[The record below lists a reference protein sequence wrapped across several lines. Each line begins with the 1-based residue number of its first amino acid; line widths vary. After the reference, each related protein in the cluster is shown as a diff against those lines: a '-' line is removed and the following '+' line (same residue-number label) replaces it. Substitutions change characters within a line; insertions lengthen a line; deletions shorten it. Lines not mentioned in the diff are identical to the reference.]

1 MKTTRVWAAALC
13 VVFLGL
19 GVTGI
24 ADAEDPARPAD
35 GEKPAATK
43 VAKQDGAETIVIEDC
58 EDVGKTALDRWKR
71 VGWARVESVEYV
83 FDQDRQSRVIE
94 FKAKPTPYVAKPLNK
109 ESFARFID
117 QKYPIKV
124 DELTAK
130 LQKAGI
136 IEQDGENFRF
146 PPRIMVIP
154 DRYQFLDVLKKLPDK
169 LTDDELTVA
178 VAVWAR
184 RHMIRQPRYSLKIDK
199 PIGKDDIVELEW
211 SMRFDPKS
219 WTSRSFVVVLMIE
232 AAKGSK
238 KYKYY
243 MKETHV
249 IDMETQSEEPLYV
262 KGGRKKRDH
271 VFYWRLMDEW
281 KKEPGPVKRGRY
293 SRCFLDAQVEKQTPV
308 KGWYLF
314 RCNLTED
321 IKNSKHLYKRG
332 RAGKP
337 RVVSDTL
344 EKILSIDVDASD
356 CRMDDIKLIIRKN
369 R

>member
-184 RHMIRQPRYSLKIDK
+184 RHMIRQPRYSLKIEGCK
-199 PIGKDDIVELEW
+199 
-211 SMRFDPKS
+211 
-219 WTSRSFVVVLMIE
+219 VVVLAGME
-232 AAKGSK
+232 AKFDKFILGEKDALPAGERNHCYTAPNGDTYVNQSSGVHLDTLRVFNAEGK
-238 KYKYY
+238 
-243 MKETHV
+243 HV
-249 IDMETQSEEPLYV
+249 RQAWPPNLN
-262 KGGRKKRDH
+262 R
-271 VFYWRLMDEW
+271 
-281 KKEPGPVKRGRY
+281 PVDAVRNL
-293 SRCFLDAQVEKQTPV
+293 LDGKWGATDWDGDGVPIKICHNS
-308 KGWYLF
+308 WYLVGV
-314 RCNLTED
+314 NSAVGMGLT
-321 IKNSKHLYKRG
+321 
-332 RAGKP
+332 
-337 RVVSDTL
+337 SD
-344 EKILSIDVDASD
+344 K
-356 CRMDDIKLIIRKN
+356 
-369 R
+369 